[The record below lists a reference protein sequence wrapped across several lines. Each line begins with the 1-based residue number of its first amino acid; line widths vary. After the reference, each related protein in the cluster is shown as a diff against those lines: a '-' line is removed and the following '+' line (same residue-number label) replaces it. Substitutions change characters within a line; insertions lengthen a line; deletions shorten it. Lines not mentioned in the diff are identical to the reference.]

1 MLFRSKEVDVPD
13 RLSAHGI
20 TREMIP
26 ALAKKAME
34 DACHQ
39 LNPRPCAE
47 ADMVALYAQAL

>member
-1 MLFRSKEVDVPD
+1 
-13 RLSAHGI
+13 
-20 TREMIP
+20 
-26 ALAKKAME
+26 ME